1 MKFSR
6 KLMMV
11 SVAAL
16 MGVSPVLGLAA
27 NASTTV
33 LAAKTSAVHKTYG
46 RNSRVR
52 VTRTVRMVNRNGKK
66 TNKTARKT
74 GRYIIW
80 DVARINGVLYYS
92 IQTNLKYW
100 IPASATK
107 GSVQYKEGRN
117 TVTLITNGT
126 TKFVKKTTKP
136 APKKNVKKP
145 AKKASKKGNRKASKK
160 GSKKVTKKTTKKA
173 VKKST
178 KKAAKAVR
186 IKTIRRTPVVGNNG
200 KKVKTYMGS
209 RKYTIIGKHI
219 TVKGFGTK
227 MIKGV
232 KYYALTPNRYYIK
245 ASDVKVIK

>member
-27 NASTTV
+27 NSSTTV
-33 LAAKTSAVHKTYG
+33 LAAKASAVHKTYG
-46 RNSRVR
+46 KNSRVT
-52 VTRTVRMVNRNGKK
+52 VTKTVKMVNRNGKK

-126 TKFVKKTTKP
+126 NKFVKRTTKP
-136 APKKNVKKP
+136 APKKTVKKP
-145 AKKASKKGNRKASKK
+145 AKKVNKKNSKKAVKK
-160 GSKKVTKKTTKKA
+160 STKKVTKKTTKKR
-173 VKKST
+173 
-178 KKAAKAVR
+178 AAKAVT
-186 IKTIRRTPVVGNNG
+186 IKTVRRTPVVDKNG

-209 RKYTIIGKHI
+209 KKYTVIGKNV
-219 TVKGFGTK
+219 TVKGLGTK
-227 MIKGV
+227 TIKGV

-245 ASDVKVIK
+245 ASDVKVVK